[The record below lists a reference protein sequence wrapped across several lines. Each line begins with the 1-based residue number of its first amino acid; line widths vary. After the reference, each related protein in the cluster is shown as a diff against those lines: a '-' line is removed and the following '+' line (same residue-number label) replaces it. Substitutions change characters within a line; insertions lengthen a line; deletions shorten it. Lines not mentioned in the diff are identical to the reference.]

1 MKIAVWHNLHSGG
14 GSRALQY
21 HIHGLVEQGHHV
33 EVWASDPDAG
43 GFMKLPSS
51 VVLHKVALHHS
62 KANPSFKE
70 KISLLFF
77 EKEANMLAMEAHCQ
91 QCADEIHA
99 GNFDV
104 LLANSCSYFAVPFIG
119 RFVKIPK
126 VLYLGEPMRF
136 LYEAMPKQV
145 WEAPERTQSKFSLEY
160 WTHSFANAWRFNR
173 FRTYVREEW
182 KNYKAFDKV
191 LVNSYFSAESCE
203 RVYGLPSEVCYLGI
217 DTSIFKPVA
226 KPSKN
231 TPYVVGLGSFM
242 PHKNPEFA
250 IRAIAQIK
258 ENRPKI
264 IWIGNL
270 ADDAYGTEM
279 ATLAQQLGV
288 ILEFKKMVSDEE
300 LIRLL
305 GGAICMVYTS
315 KLEPFGFAPL
325 EANACGTPVVAVAEG
340 GVRETVIH
348 GKNGFLSN
356 KNTAEMAKYIQQL
369 IAEPALR
376 EEMANFAIK
385 NVQENWS
392 LKAGSERINT
402 ALSEQVKNGF

>member
-21 HIHGLVEQGHHV
+21 HILGLIERGHQV
-33 EVWASDPDAG
+33 EVWAVNPDAN
-43 GFMKLPSS
+43 GFMKLPAS
-51 VVLHKVALHHS
+51 VKLHAVPAVHS

-104 LLANSCSYFAVPFIG
+104 LFANSCSYYAVPFIG

-145 WEAPERTQSKFSLEY
+145 WEAPNRTQSKLSLEY
-160 WTHSFANAWRFNR
+160 WTHTFASAWRLNR
-173 FRTYVREEW
+173 FRTFVREEW
-182 KNYKAFDKV
+182 KNYQAFDKV
-191 LVNSYFSAESCE
+191 LVNSYFSAESCQ
-203 RVYGLPSEVCYLGI
+203 RVYALPSEVCYLGV
-217 DTSIFKPVA
+217 DTILFH
-226 KPSKN
+226 PSTEKTN
-231 TPYVVGLGSFM
+231 QEQYVVGLGSFM
-242 PHKNPEFA
+242 SHKNPEFA
-250 IRAIAQIK
+250 IRALGLIK
-258 ENRPKI
+258 QNRPKLL
-264 IWIGNL
+264 WIGNM
-270 ADDAYGTEM
+270 ATDEYWTEM
-279 ATLAQQLGV
+279 SNLAQSLNV
-288 ILEFKKMVSDEE
+288 EIELKKMVSDEE
-300 LIRLL
+300 LIQLL
-305 GGAICMVYTS
+305 SNAVCMVYTS

-348 GKNGFLSN
+348 GKNGFLTNN
-356 KNTAEMAKYIQQL
+356 KASELAFYVEKL
-369 IAEPALR
+369 IADKELRQEMSAFALQ
-376 EEMANFAIK
+376 
-385 NVQENWS
+385 NVRENWS
-392 LKAGSERINT
+392 LQAGSERLIT
-402 ALSEQVKNGF
+402 ALTEVVNQ

>member
-21 HIHGLVEQGHHV
+21 HIQGLVEHGHHV
-33 EVWASDPDAG
+33 EVWAPNPDAG
-43 GFMKLPSS
+43 GFMKLPVS
-51 VVLHKVALHHS
+51 VVLHKVALSHS
-62 KANPSFKE
+62 KVNPSFKE

-77 EKEANMLAMEAHCQ
+77 EKEVNMLAMETHCM

-99 GNFDV
+99 GNFDI

-145 WEAPERTQSKFSLEY
+145 WEAPERKQNKLSLEY
-160 WTHSFANAWRFNR
+160 WTHTFSSAWRLNR
-173 FRTYVREEW
+173 FRTFVREEW
-182 KNYKAFDKV
+182 KNYQAFDKV
-191 LVNSYFSAESCE
+191 LVNSYFSAESCQ

-217 DTSIFKPVA
+217 DTEIFRPVA
-226 KPSKN
+226 KLSEN
-231 TPYVVGLGSFM
+231 DTYVVGLGSFM
-242 PHKNPEFA
+242 RHKNPEFA
-250 IRAIAQIK
+250 IRALGLIK
-258 ENRPKI
+258 ENRPKLC
-264 IWIGNL
+264 WIGNL
-270 ADDAYGTEM
+270 SDDEYWTEM
-279 ATLAQQLGV
+279 AILAQKVGV
-288 ILEFKKMVSDEE
+288 EIELKKMVSDDE

-305 GGAICMVYTS
+305 GGAVCMVYTS

-325 EANACGTPVVAVAEG
+325 EANACGTPVVAIAEG
-340 GVRETVIH
+340 GVRETVAH

-356 KNTAEMAKYIQQL
+356 KNTIEMAKYIEQL
-369 IAEPALR
+369 INESKLR
-376 EEMANFAIK
+376 DEMSKFAIK

-392 LKAGSERINT
+392 LKAGSERINN
-402 ALSEQVKNGF
+402 ALIEQVK